1 MACMIAST
9 EDWVNGYDDRCNM
22 APPSIVRTP
31 TTKAVKVEPD
41 FVSTNDL
48 LLQEIVLLRVHC
60 PLNAHS
66 WCSWGRGL
74 TALQTAVGLALDRL
88 SHDECNQYHA
98 ATRPAEGEVWP
109 WERGEVPLRV
119 S

>member
-1 MACMIAST
+1 
-9 EDWVNGYDDRCNM
+9 M
-22 APPSIVRTP
+22 APPSIVRAP

-48 LLQEIVLLRVHC
+48 PLQEFVLLSIHC
-60 PLNAHS
+60 PLNAHYLR
-66 WCSWGRGL
+66 SWGRGL

-98 ATRPAEGEVWP
+98 ETHAAEGEIWP
-109 WERGEVPLRV
+109 WERGEVRLKV
-119 S
+119 D